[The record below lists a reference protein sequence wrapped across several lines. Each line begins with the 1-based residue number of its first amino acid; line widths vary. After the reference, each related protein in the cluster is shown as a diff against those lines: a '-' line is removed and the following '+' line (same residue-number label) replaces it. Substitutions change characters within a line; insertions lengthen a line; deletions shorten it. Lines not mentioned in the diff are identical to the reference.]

1 MNLTDVHAG
10 AAQRRKQKRR
20 LGRGPASGCGKT
32 SGRGMRGAWSRSGAS
47 IPARYEGGQMPLFRR
62 LPKRGF
68 SNARFKT
75 EYAVV
80 NVAELAAFEAGATV
94 GPAELFAKGLVKK
107 LSGRVKILAD
117 GEIDRALTVRAQS
130 FSKAAAEKIEKAGG
144 KAEVI

>member
-1 MNLTDVHAG
+1 M
-10 AAQRRKQKRR
+10 
-20 LGRGPASGCGKT
+20 GRGPASGSGKFCGK
-32 SGRGMRGAWSRSGAS
+32 GMNGSQSRSGYA
-47 IPARYEGGQMPLFRR
+47 ARRGSEGGQMPLFRR